1 MCPKLKYN
9 IENLS
14 LNISIN
20 TALFEMN
27 LSELKLH
34 WSHMSERVNP
44 SWKQVTDDTS
54 FPFSFLCL
62 YPPLSLL

>member
-20 TALFEMN
+20 TALFETN
-27 LSELKLH
+27 LSELKPHKLD
-34 WSHMSERVNP
+34 
-44 SWKQVTDDTS
+44 KQNGIKYLVE
-54 FPFSFLCL
+54 
-62 YPPLSLL
+62 